1 MVRRNIDLSLILR
14 LCEGLSFCQ
23 WRRQNKK
30 REKDTEGS
38 KPKRSVEG
46 KVDVDTF
53 LLAGLQTF
61 EKQPVHV
68 FFSRLIV
75 MKRLPEVSFL

>member
-46 KVDVDTF
+46 EVDVDT
-53 LLAGLQTF
+53 LCWPAC
-61 EKQPVHV
+61 KRSRSNPCM

-75 MKRLPEVSFL
+75 MKRLPEASFL